1 MHVHV
6 LPKEITYRLP
16 HRESD
21 RISSFVRTYVQYT
34 QSQNTLTN
42 STIGKCHHSSKEP
55 CDLYRRYE
63 WKAPQSAGIPLANC
77 ISLTLESRAKA
88 FVLVYFLTFLWH
100 PFDYLER

>member
-34 QSQNTLTN
+34 QRDSTCQNTLTN

-55 CDLYRRYE
+55 CDLYHWYE
-63 WKAPQSAGIPLANC
+63 WKAPQSAGIPLVNC

-88 FVLVYFLTFLWH
+88 LVLFYFLTF
-100 PFDYLER
+100 

>member
-21 RISSFVRTYVQYT
+21 RIPSFVRTYVQYT
-34 QSQNTLTN
+34 QRDSTCQNTLTN

-55 CDLYRRYE
+55 CDLYHWHE
-63 WKAPQSAGIPLANC
+63 WKAPQSAGIA
-77 ISLTLESRAKA
+77 
-88 FVLVYFLTFLWH
+88 LVNAY
-100 PFDYLER
+100 R